1 MIEASTSVPGE
12 AIMDRFLEETAQGM
26 MTPSCSDA
34 QKAYALG
41 LVGIVP
47 HNDSVMG
54 TTVDEI
60 VSRHIMTA
68 DVRHDCAA
76 PYSRPSRH

>member
-1 MIEASTSVPGE
+1 
-12 AIMDRFLEETAQGM
+12 
-26 MTPSCSDA
+26 
-34 QKAYALG
+34 
-41 LVGIVP
+41 
-47 HNDSVMG
+47 VMG